1 MEKVFGRSWSLE
13 LGTSEKVPC
22 IRSLYTNHSTSIRLE
37 SKTLTLVE
45 IYHYHYALTNIYQ
58 SRLDCLVCAL

>member
-45 IYHYHYALTNIYQ
+45 IYHYHYALTNIY
-58 SRLDCLVCAL
+58 